1 MTESNRVYVALNYI
15 WSWTHYIVSVV
26 VVETE
31 KKVSSSNVEN
41 GEISEDIK
49 RLLNIEENRGKNDR
63 YLKELDLLLRCI
75 ERMSGNSFRIKR
87 WLSAAL
93 ILFLGIIGREG
104 VINAVTCGS
113 IVTIIVLLW
122 VMDAYYMSLERI
134 YRNRYRKIRAN
145 GDDLSIYENIIDNNL
160 FELNPKYIDEDGTIG
175 HGERFGSYIDRYLL
189 FSIFSTTNVA
199 LYSSSIAIIV
209 IVTVNVLMP
218 ENLIYMLI
226 GSAAF
231 ILTLLLVSHLLHS
244 VRYDEKKQ
252 WWHKV

>member
-1 MTESNRVYVALNYI
+1 MRYI
-15 WSWTHYIVSVV
+15 TSVV
-26 VVETE
+26 IVET
-31 KKVSSSNVEN
+31 KKKASLSNVEDE
-41 GEISEDIK
+41 EISEDIK
-49 RLLNIEENRGKNDR
+49 RLLCIEDNRGKNDR

-113 IVTIIVLLW
+113 IVSIIVLLW
-122 VMDAYYMSLERI
+122 LMDAYYMSLERI

-145 GDDLSIYENIIDNNL
+145 GDDLSVYENIMDNNL

-209 IVTVNVLMP
+209 IVTVNVMMP

-226 GSAAF
+226 GAAAF
-231 ILTLLLVSHLLHS
+231 ILALLLLSYLLHR
-244 VRYDEKKQ
+244 VRYDKKKQ
-252 WWHKV
+252 WWNKNMVD